1 MGNRI
6 NRQKGDVARKVIYGI
21 VVLGGGILM
30 ALPFIWMTLSSLK
43 TEAELMM
50 TPPSFFPRN
59 PVTENYALVMRD
71 LPFLLFYRN
80 TIMVTVLRSVS
91 QILCCSMA
99 AFAFAKIR
107 FPGRNMIFL
116 GLLAVLMVPHQM
128 ILVPNY
134 IIMRFLG
141 LSNTLL
147 AVALPGMFSA
157 FGMFLLRQF
166 YLTLP
171 DEFLDSGK
179 IDGCTHFGIFAKLY
193 FPLTQTA
200 VMALLIFT
208 VMYSWNDFIWPLII
222 SSSDRTRVLSVGI
235 ALLQGQSRIFYNQIM
250 AGAVMATLPVIA
262 LFVSLQRYFV
272 QGIALTGVKG

>member
-1 MGNRI
+1 
-6 NRQKGDVARKVIYGI
+6 
-21 VVLGGGILM
+21 M

>member
-1 MGNRI
+1 MGDI
-6 NRQKGDVARKVIYGI
+6 RKSNLPGKVLYGL
-21 VVLGGGILM
+21 VVVGGGLLM
-30 ALPFIWMTLSSLK
+30 ALPFIWMAVSSLK
-43 TEAELMM
+43 TETELMM
-50 TPPSFFPRN
+50 TPPSFFPRE
-59 PVTENYALVMRD
+59 PVTENYILVMRD

-80 TIMVTVLRSVS
+80 TVIVTLMRSIS
-91 QILCCSMA
+91 QIVCCSMA

-107 FPGRNMIFL
+107 FPGRNVIFL

-134 IIMRFLG
+134 IIMRSLG

-171 DEFLDSGK
+171 DEFLDAGK
-179 IDGCTHFGIFAKLY
+179 IDGCTHFGIFARLY
-193 FPLTQTA
+193 FPLTQAA

-235 ALLQGQSRIFYNQIM
+235 ALLQGQSRIYYNQIM
-250 AGAVMATLPVIA
+250 AGAVMATLPVIV
-262 LFVSLQRYFV
+262 LFISLQRYFV